1 MESMNM
7 KKSQT
12 RKSLPIRVKLV
23 LSAGLPVLLIIL
35 GMVGFSTIRFSTVL
49 SDAAMDQAILIAK
62 ERAALANNYLAG
74 GMQIAEDL
82 AGFAAIQ
89 VDLPASL
96 RRTVLSAAARACLET
111 NQNLLAAW
119 YIFEAE
125 VLDGNDAAFA
135 GEDGHLMDGRFV
147 PYWYRTDE
155 GIALEYATNDEFG
168 AVDDYYTVPF
178 ETGVEY
184 LTEPY
189 SFELTTGQEVWA
201 ISFCVPLIREGE
213 VIGVA
218 GVDYELSAI
227 QSFADSFRSGGRY
240 AFILAS
246 DLSFVAYPVAEFIG
260 QSFSDVLPDI
270 DRKHSVSEILS
281 SGWGLRYI
289 DQSAF
294 TGEPTLTI
302 FEPVV
307 LGRGGKSWTFGVSLP
322 VAETLAPVRSAS
334 FFLAGLG
341 GVAILLVVLIMA
353 FVAGYVLRPVASLE
367 GAIREI
373 ADGDGDLSRR
383 IPVASADELGR
394 VAASFNRFASRL
406 GSLVASVRE
415 ISGRLKADGDEL
427 ATSMARTGLAVESIG
442 AAIQEVGDLVVD
454 QSASATETSATV
466 GEIATGVG
474 RLADSISVQ
483 SAGVI
488 QSSASVEELLSSIA
502 SVARSMERI
511 VGELAH
517 LDTEAAAGRLKI
529 GEASTAAATMSDQSR
544 IIRETNAIV
553 AAVAA
558 RTNLLAMNAAI
569 EAAHA
574 GEAGAGFAVV
584 ADEIRALA
592 ERSAAQ
598 AKQANRELR
607 GIEESVLKVGVS
619 SIEAEKA
626 FASVLDL
633 IEGVRNL
640 AGEVSQAMAEQNEG
654 SRQVLSALSDINAET
669 GLVKDMA
676 AEMGESTKAVLSE
689 MQNLEAGS
697 LRIKELVSG
706 VDSENQDIA
715 EAAAAS
721 AAAASRTAAN
731 IADLVSEMGR
741 FKT

>member
-1 MESMNM
+1 M
-7 KKSQT
+7 
-12 RKSLPIRVKLV
+12 PIRVKLV
-23 LSAGLPVLLIIL
+23 LSAGIPILLIIL
-35 GMVGFSTIRFSTVL
+35 GMVGFSAVRFSAVL
-49 SDAAMDQAILIAK
+49 SDAGMDHAILIAK

-82 AGFAAIQ
+82 AGIASIQ
-89 VDLPASL
+89 ADIPASL
-96 RRTVLSAAARACLET
+96 RRTVLSATARACMET

-119 YIFEAE
+119 YIFEAD

-135 GEDGHLMDGRFV
+135 GEDGHLVDGRFA
-147 PYWYRTDE
+147 PYWYRDDG
-155 GIALEYATNDEFG
+155 GIALDYATNDEFG
-168 AVDDYYTVPF
+168 TVDDYYSVPF

-189 SFELTTGQEVWA
+189 SFELKNGEEVRA
-201 ISFCVPLIREGE
+201 ISFCIPLIRDG
-213 VIGVA
+213 VVVGVA
-218 GVDYELSAI
+218 GVDYELSSI
-227 QSFADSFRSGGRY
+227 QAFADSFRSGGRY

-246 DLSFVAYPVAEFIG
+246 DMSLVAHPVSEYIG
-260 QSFSDVLPDI
+260 QFFSDVLPELDQE
-270 DRKHSVSEILS
+270 HSVSEILS

-289 DQSAF
+289 DQSPY
-294 TGEPTLTI
+294 TGESALTI

-307 LGRGGKSWTFGVSLP
+307 LGRGGKSWTFGVSIP
-322 VAETLAPVRSAS
+322 VSETLAPVRSAS
-334 FFLAGLG
+334 AFLAGLG
-341 GVAILLVVLIMA
+341 GVAIILVVLLMTL
-353 FVAGYVLRPVASLE
+353 VSGYVLCPIASLE

-394 VAASFNRFASRL
+394 VAASFNRFAGRL
-406 GSLVASVRE
+406 GGIVASVRK

-427 ATSMARTGLAVESIG
+427 AASMARTGLAVESIG
-442 AAIQEVGDLVVD
+442 TAIREVRGLVVD

-466 GEIATGVG
+466 GEIAAGVG

-511 VGELAH
+511 VGELEH
-517 LDTEAAAGRLKI
+517 LDAEAGAGRLKI
-529 GEASTAAATMSDQSR
+529 GEASMAAATMSDQSR
-544 IIRETNAIV
+544 IIRETNSIV

-574 GEAGAGFAVV
+574 GDAGAGFAVV

-598 AKQANRELR
+598 AKQANRELK
-607 GIEESVLKVGVS
+607 GIEASVLKVSVS
-619 SIEAEKA
+619 STDAEKA
-626 FASVLDL
+626 FASVLEL

-689 MQNLEAGS
+689 MHKLESDS

-706 VDSENQDIA
+706 VDRENQGIA

-721 AAAASRTAAN
+721 YAAASRTATN
-731 IADLVSEMGR
+731 IADLAAEMDR